1 MSRLR
6 QEEGQAVPLV
16 AAGLLVM
23 LLAIAALVIDYG
35 GALVLKH
42 KAQAAAD
49 ASALAAAWSIPDGVS
64 AEESTATSM
73 LAANASPGLSTTPTV
88 TPATSAVAS
97 DSVKVSVSGTFTPT
111 FANLVG
117 IDSIPVSATATAT
130 VKSVLG
136 CTGHGC
142 DSLPWGVP
150 DCAVNGSTVDCSQPL
165 RASLGQRVTLKT
177 DAGAGGKFYALKTP
191 IVSGSACASPNNAP
205 DYSATIQ
212 GVWGGNASC
221 NIRTAGPA
229 SSGYSTAGCNSP
241 GDTSVPT
248 CVIPVKTGNI
258 VGPTNSGLESRLSC
272 SSSSCNG
279 DTLSYIT
286 GGCNPATSWG
296 HFCPVLHQSPRLVVV
311 PIVRNLDNSAG
322 YAGCG
327 SGSNCNVKVI
337 DLVYFYIDAT
347 YAQINGSTVTGT
359 FFRSTVPPNFD
370 LLGPYNGG
378 SLVRVGLSR

>member
-1 MSRLR
+1 MGRLR
-6 QEEGQAVPLV
+6 GEEGQVVPLV
-16 AAGLLVM
+16 AAGVLVV
-23 LLAIAALVIDYG
+23 LLALASLVIDYG
-35 GALVLKH
+35 GALVLQR
-42 KAQAAAD
+42 KAQSAAD
-49 ASALAAAWSIPDGVS
+49 AAALAAAWSIPDGFGAVQT
-64 AEESTATSM
+64 TASSM
-73 LAANASPGLSTTPTV
+73 LAANASPGLSSTPTV
-88 TPATSAVAS
+88 TAVTSAVPN
-97 DSVKVSVSGTFTPT
+97 DSVKVSVSGTYTT
-111 FANLVG
+111 SFANLVG
-117 IDSIPVSATATAT
+117 VNTFGVNASATAT

-165 RASLGQRVTLKT
+165 RVSLGQRVTLKT

-191 IVSGSACASPNNAP
+191 MVSGGACTSPNSAP
-205 DYSATIQ
+205 DYSGTIQ
-212 GVWGGNASC
+212 GIWGGNTSC
-221 NIRTAGPA
+221 NIRTTGPP
-229 SSGYSTAGCNSP
+229 SSGYSTAGCYSP
-241 GDTSVPT
+241 DDTSVPS

-286 GGCNPATSWG
+286 GGCNPTTSWG

-327 SGSNCNVKVI
+327 SGSNCYVKVI

-347 YAQINGSTVTGT
+347 YSQINGSTVTGT

-378 SLVRVGLSR
+378 SIVRVGLSR